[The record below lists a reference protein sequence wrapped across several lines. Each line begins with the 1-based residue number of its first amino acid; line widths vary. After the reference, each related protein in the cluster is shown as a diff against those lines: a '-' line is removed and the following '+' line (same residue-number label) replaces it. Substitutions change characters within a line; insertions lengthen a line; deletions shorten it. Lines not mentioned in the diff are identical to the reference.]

1 MTKSDTKL
9 MLFILHT
16 EYTQCKQTFLTFSTS
31 VGLAIA
37 EDITPDTTPHIIL
50 IKRVSSV
57 KRNKEKKGLLIRGT
71 EKRVSEKR
79 VLSYQRKGRV
89 STSMSSSLSVRHG
102 VHILLSTKTKSCKL
116 FCPGAGLRLV
126 GKPAV
131 TLTC

>member
-1 MTKSDTKL
+1 

-79 VLSYQRKGRV
+79 VLSYQRKG
-89 STSMSSSLSVRHG
+89 SMVRKMT
-102 VHILLSTKTKSCKL
+102 VEMNYKAYENKKTQIFLDSK
-116 FCPGAGLRLV
+116 
-126 GKPAV
+126 
-131 TLTC
+131 